1 MVVGVIR
8 GEGRSVRMPMLL
20 SGVATVKIP
29 KGGDAGA
36 ASNARGT
43 GGGDTEPT
51 GSHDGCDHCAGD
63 DAGTDGAS
71 GHADGRK
78 GSPP

>member
-1 MVVGVIR
+1 MARRALGEPMVVDVIR

-36 ASNARGT
+36 ASNAR
-43 GGGDTEPT
+43 
-51 GSHDGCDHCAGD
+51 
-63 DAGTDGAS
+63 
-71 GHADGRK
+71 
-78 GSPP
+78 